1 MVENDIKHD
10 EYATDDLI
18 LDLLKDRAYIRRK
31 DLIILLKD
39 RVSEV
44 TFNRH
49 LNALEKEGKI
59 KMLSSEESE
68 SYGIVDSD
76 KRSVYI
82 IEGSALMKHY
92 EVVIKSLSKSGNER
106 ESALIE
112 LELLDPIDSSPS
124 RMVIPLFPKN
134 LTDLSNLLKSE
145 NRENSERIVRI
156 LKKQIERYRF
166 PSDID
171 KFQENLIDCYKKFS
185 KTSSKNSNLF
195 SQILFILGIFNNPKV
210 IELLKQ
216 DVLEKKN
223 TERQISS
230 DYNQWSLA
238 DIIDKSKTELFEFQ
252 KKLDNEKRLI
262 VFQIRRSASDYLTAY
277 QEHIKPY
284 KERLG
289 AIKK

>member
-1 MVENDIKHD
+1 
-10 EYATDDLI
+10 L
-18 LDLLKDRAYIRRK
+18 
-31 DLIILLKD
+31 
-39 RVSEV
+39 
-44 TFNRH
+44 
-49 LNALEKEGKI
+49 GKI
-59 KMLSSEESE
+59 KILDSKELE
-68 SYGIVDSD
+68 SYGIIDSD
-76 KRSVYI
+76 KRAVYI
-82 IEGSALMKHY
+82 ILIEGSDVMKHY
-92 EVVIKSLSKSGNER
+92 DIVIKALNSKSKNER

-112 LELLDPIDSSPS
+112 LELLDPIDSTPS
-124 RMVIPLFPKN
+124 RIVIPLFPKN
-134 LTDLSNLLKSE
+134 LTELSNLLKSE
-145 NRENSERIVRI
+145 DRDNCERIIRI
-156 LKKQIERYRF
+156 LKKQIEKYRL

-171 KFQENLIDCYKKFS
+171 NFQDNLIDCYKRFS
-185 KTSSKNSNLF
+185 KNSGKNSNLF
-195 SQILFILGIFNNPKV
+195 SQILFMLGIFGNSKV

-277 QEHIKPY
+277 QKHIKPY